1 MMPGGRFCL
10 NFGIDNEGRYLGNTG
25 GHHMFDNFDKHWR
38 ALRDEGIIT
47 DIEYEKAT
55 FAQYYRDLDEF
66 RAPIDD
72 PDSSVSKAGLRLKS
86 ITSRLTKC
94 PYEAAFLN
102 SGGTMSNAEYAA
114 SLIPTMRSWRDPVF
128 RTIWKDAKQARSTGS
143 STGSTEIVEAEVAA
157 DPAGHAMDYVH
168 IILDMEKAP

>member
-1 MMPGGRFCL
+1 MV
-10 NFGIDNEGRYLGNTG
+10 
-25 GHHMFDNFDKHWR
+25 DNFDKHGR

-66 RAPIDD
+66 RAPFDD

-114 SLIPTMRSWRDPVF
+114 SLIPTMRSWSETVF
-128 RTIWKDAKQARSTGS
+128 KTALEGRP
-143 STGSTEIVEAEVAA
+143 EAECQALVDAFYDSYEA
-157 DPAGHAMDYVH
+157 QIAGDPTGHAMDYIH
-168 IILDMEKAP
+168 ILMAIEKE